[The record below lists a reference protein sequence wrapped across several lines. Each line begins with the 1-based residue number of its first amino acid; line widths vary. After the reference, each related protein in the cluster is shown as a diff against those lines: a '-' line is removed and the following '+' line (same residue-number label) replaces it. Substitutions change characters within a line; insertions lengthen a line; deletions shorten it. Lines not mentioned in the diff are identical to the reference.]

1 MDIYHRKNFG
11 TFHGRV
17 ETSSVGFPSPN
28 PFETLFLPSNWI
40 MSFKD
45 QGKWNKKHFET
56 TKCIYT
62 LQGTKISHLGK
73 RKILFKMPFLGGYVS
88 SLEGIPFPF
97 ILFNVGQTPVSC
109 ATGNI
114 SWPGAGFPMTIF
126 NHWIPA
132 TKEVSKMTFLF
143 KGVRSLG
150 FPAHLTGC
158 LTKNMGFQQRS
169 ATRRLQIL
177 SEFVTYCPG
186 GKQSKSTLTQ

>member
-1 MDIYHRKNFG
+1 MEGWKLR
-11 TFHGRV
+11 RW
-17 ETSSVGFPSPN
+17 GFPSPN

-88 SLEGIPFPF
+88 SLEVYHSHSYCSMLVKPPCPAP
-97 ILFNVGQTPVSC
+97 Q
-109 ATGNI
+109 ATSPGL
-114 SWPGAGFPMTIF
+114 GAGFPMTIF